1 MATDN
6 ITRWVIRIARET
18 GIPEKSVHAAA
29 VLLEEGGTIPFIAR
43 YRKERTGGLDEVQIG
58 TIRDRLTQLQELDRR
73 QGYRGPLAN
82 LPTAEERAAITL
94 AACAGATAGRG
105 TTTPTTGAP
114 VVGPPRGTVM
124 VVGGGGQG
132 PELYDAFI
140 SAAGGPEALIVDI
153 PTAGGDTVYPPNW
166 RGANG
171 LKTAGAKNVV
181 IIERISIVKRHTK
194 PRQTTSRGD
203 RMPKIQQ
210 GGILDIA
217 MPLDASKVMIVCP
230 KFCEPRFR

>member
-1 MATDN
+1 MHFRRRTNPAT
-6 ITRWVIRIARET
+6 
-18 GIPEKSVHAAA
+18 
-29 VLLEEGGTIPFIAR
+29 LF
-43 YRKERTGGLDEVQIG
+43 
-58 TIRDRLTQLQELDRR
+58 
-73 QGYRGPLAN
+73 
-82 LPTAEERAAITL
+82 AAITL

-181 IIERISIVKRHTK
+181 VLHSNPNQKARSEEHTSEL
-194 PRQTTSRGD
+194 QSH
-203 RMPKIQQ
+203 
-210 GGILDIA
+210 
-217 MPLDASKVMIVCP
+217 
-230 KFCEPRFR
+230 